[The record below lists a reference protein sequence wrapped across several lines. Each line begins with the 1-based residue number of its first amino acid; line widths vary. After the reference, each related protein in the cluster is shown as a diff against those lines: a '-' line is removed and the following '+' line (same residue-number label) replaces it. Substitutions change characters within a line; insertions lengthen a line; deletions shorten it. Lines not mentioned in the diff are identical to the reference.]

1 MYFLC
6 SENEGAD
13 YSEADLCFYFFICN
27 SRYFSWPSSII
38 DKLIN
43 EFMTLRQFECTQIWY
58 KQGKN

>member
-6 SENEGAD
+6 SENKGAD

-43 EFMTLRQFECTQIWY
+43 EFMTLRQF
-58 KQGKN
+58 